1 MELEQPLD
9 GQRRV
14 VASVEDREL
23 GFAVVLVDSLA
34 GGFLVEGRRF
44 TSEGSS
50 LVKVVP
56 WVVVSTSGQSP
67 PSAHDA

>member
-23 GFAVVLVDSLA
+23 GFAVVDDRWAGRVASSLA
-34 GGFLVEGRRF
+34 RHAA
-44 TSEGSS
+44 SD
-50 LVKVVP
+50 
-56 WVVVSTSGQSP
+56 
-67 PSAHDA
+67 SANVWIVTTVAYDVAALALLR